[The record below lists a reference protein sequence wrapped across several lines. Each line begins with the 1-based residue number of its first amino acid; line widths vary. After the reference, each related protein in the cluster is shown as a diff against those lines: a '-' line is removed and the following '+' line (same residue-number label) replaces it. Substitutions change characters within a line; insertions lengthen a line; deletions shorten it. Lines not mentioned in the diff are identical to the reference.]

1 MKVLFQEII
10 STKQDHWFRQS
21 WKFLVGKDVDEEIVR
36 LFNRLR
42 REKASLELQIAT
54 ATSDA
59 QYEMG
64 EDHDTDQSSTVAIN
78 YNEDEAFLSAVFMT
92 DPVDE
97 RLALI
102 STKGKRADGTCTWV
116 LGTDAYRT
124 WMDTRCPCLWITGGP
139 GIGKSMM
146 AIFHDRTA

>member
-1 MKVLFQEII
+1 
-10 STKQDHWFRQS
+10 
-21 WKFLVGKDVDEEIVR
+21 
-36 LFNRLR
+36 
-42 REKASLELQIAT
+42 
-54 ATSDA
+54 
-59 QYEMG
+59 MG